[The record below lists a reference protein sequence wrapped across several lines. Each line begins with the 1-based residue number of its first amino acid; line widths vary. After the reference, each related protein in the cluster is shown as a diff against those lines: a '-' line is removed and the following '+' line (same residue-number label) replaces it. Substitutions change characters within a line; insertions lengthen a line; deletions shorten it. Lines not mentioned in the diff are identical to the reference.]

1 MHTPLLGLIAATHT
15 PFDASGNLQLTTVE
29 DQCHKLLRDGI
40 KTVFIGGTTGECT
53 SLTIE
58 ERLALADR
66 WFEVAKKQPMDIVVH
81 VGSNCIDDSCR
92 LASHAQ
98 SRGARA
104 VAAFAPS
111 YFKPPHC
118 EALVQCMQRIAAV
131 CDTTAFYY
139 YDIPSWTGVS
149 ISMPD
154 FLKMAHTRIPNL
166 AGLKFTNHDLVAYQ
180 LCRQVEH
187 GKFDILFGM
196 DEISMAA
203 LAYGC
208 TGAVGSTYNFAGGI
222 FHRLWDA
229 WQQQDLETTRREQ
242 LRSIRLVQ
250 ILASRGYMASAKHLM
265 KMRGVDVGPPRLP
278 VPPLSVAQQE
288 SLESD
293 LATEFADLL

>member
-1 MHTPLLGLIAATHT
+1 MPKT
-15 PFDASGNLQLTTVE
+15 LTRSSKNRF
-29 DQCHKLLRDGI
+29 HR
-40 KTVFIGGTTGECT
+40 GTTGECT

-58 ERLALADR
+58 ERLSLADR
-66 WFEVAKKQPMDIVVH
+66 WFEASKKQPIEIVVH
-81 VGSNCIDDSCR
+81 VGSNCIEDSCR

-118 EALVQCMQRIAAV
+118 EALVQSMQRIAAA
-131 CDTTAFYY
+131 CDTTPFYF

-154 FLKMAHTRIPNL
+154 FLKLAHTRIPNL
-166 AGLKFTNHDLVAYQ
+166 AGLKFTNHDLVSYQ
-180 LCRQVEH
+180 LCRQVEN

-196 DEISMAA
+196 DEIGMAA

-208 TGAVGSTYNFAGGI
+208 TGAVGSTYNFAAAI
-222 FHRLWDA
+222 FHKLWDA
-229 WQQQDLETTRREQ
+229 WQRHDLETARQEQ

-278 VPPLSVAQQE
+278 LPPLSNAQRE
-288 SLESD
+288 SLETE
-293 LATEFADLL
+293 LKAEFADLLK